1 MKTKHPRISNRKEIA
16 KCPLSFRRYG
26 TFARTARLVQAQ
38 FQPCRNPRK
47 IKTALAAGVQAVNRL
62 RDCKSIASARG
73 KSCLVFRKHRNRR
86 TRSTTPR
93 ILSLRAPCGYDSA
106 MASPGHHHEPVN
118 IQLLVDSIPALIHTA
133 RPDGYLDY
141 FNKPWLE
148 YLGATLDKVT
158 GWNWTAFIHP
168 EDVDGIVDKWRGCL
182 ASGETFEYET
192 RVRRGDGEY
201 RWMFHHKVP
210 LRDASG
216 HIFKW
221 YGSSLDIEERKTAE
235 EQLRRNAEEL
245 QRSEFHLAEGQRL
258 AHLGSWAFDPEGFYY
273 WSPELFRIFGMDP
286 AGTAPSVQEYLDR
299 VHPQDRQSMA
309 HVIERILDEA
319 TPFDATK
326 RIVRPDGQIRYIR
339 CVGVPLVDDPHQK
352 KYVGS
357 AIDVTEHEILTQELR
372 RREAYLAE
380 AQRLSHTG
388 SFGWNVSTGEFSWSE
403 ETFRIFEFDPSSKV
417 SLQMILE
424 RIHPQDLP
432 SVKTEIAA
440 ATVGD
445 GIDLE
450 HRLLMP
456 DGKIKYLHVVGR
468 TERHETGS
476 VELIGAVMDVTAR
489 KLTEIELRRSKAHL
503 ADAQTL
509 SRTGAVGMEP
519 SMKRMFW
526 SDEAARIYG
535 YPPGTEPTRD
545 LLLQRSHP
553 DDLAFFKD
561 IIERG
566 EQGESDFDFEHRLL
580 MPDGSIKHV
589 RVLTHCVR
597 DEAGNEEIVGA
608 TMDITERRVAEEAL
622 RRREAY
628 LADAQR
634 LSHTG
639 SWAWNVRTRA
649 LFWSEE
655 LFRIYGLNPQETAPT
670 WAEFM
675 ERVHPEDRAQIEER
689 ARIES
694 STNDWADSHGDF
706 RIVLPDGTT
715 KHLHSV
721 AHPGRDSSGEITEI
735 IGTSIDVTEHV
746 LLTQELR
753 RREAFLTEAQRV
765 SLTASIGWDPD
776 SGQTVWSDETY
787 RIFEFDPSV
796 KPTRE
801 MVLQRVHPED
811 RAALQEVIARLAG
824 GATQFEHSYRLLMLD
839 GRVKHVRAIVRLM
852 GQISGRPLLIAT
864 LQDVSESKLAE
875 EALNKARSELA
886 NVARITTLNALT
898 ASIAHEVNQPLAGIV
913 TNASTCLRMLQ
924 SDPPNIDGARETARR
939 TIRDGN
945 RASDVIT
952 RLRALF
958 SKKEFTLEPLDLNEA
973 IREVIALSLGDL
985 QRNRVILRSELAVN
999 LSPVIGD
1006 RVQLQQVI
1014 LNLVRNAS
1022 DAMNNVEDRPRE
1034 LLIRT
1039 EEDYDTEK
1047 DYGDL
1052 VRFSVKDVGIGFT
1065 PEARDKLFE
1074 AFYSTKND
1082 GMGIGLSISRS
1093 IIDAHHGRLWA
1104 VQNDGPGV
1112 TFSFSV
1118 PCKSGASAGA

>member
-1 MKTKHPRISNRKEIA
+1 
-16 KCPLSFRRYG
+16 
-26 TFARTARLVQAQ
+26 V
-38 FQPCRNPRK
+38 
-47 IKTALAAGVQAVNRL
+47 
-62 RDCKSIASARG
+62 
-73 KSCLVFRKHRNRR
+73 
-86 TRSTTPR
+86 
-93 ILSLRAPCGYDSA
+93 YDPG
-106 MASPGHHHEPVN
+106 MASRGHQIEPLD
-118 IQLLVDSIPALIHTA
+118 IQLLVDSIPALIHTG
-133 RPDGYLDY
+133 RPDGHLDY

-148 YLGATLDKVT
+148 FLGVSLDQVT

-168 EDVDGIVDKWRGCL
+168 EDLDGIVTKWRGSL
-182 ASGETFEYET
+182 ATGEIFEYET
-192 RVRRGDGEY
+192 RVRRANGEY
-201 RWMFHHKVP
+201 RWMFHRKVP
-210 LRDASG
+210 LRDADG
-216 HIFKW
+216 NIVKW

-235 EQLRRNAEEL
+235 EQVRRNSEEL

-258 AHLGSWAFDPEGFYY
+258 AHIGSWAFDPGGFYY
-273 WSPELFRIFGMDP
+273 WSPELFRIHGLDP
-286 AGTAPSVQEYLDR
+286 GGKAPSVQEYLNC
-299 VHPQDRQSMA
+299 VHPRDRESMA
-309 HVIERILDEA
+309 SVIQRVLDEPA
-319 TPFDATK
+319 PFDATK
-326 RIVRPDGQIRYIR
+326 RIVRPDGAVRYVR
-339 CVGVPLVDDPHQK
+339 CVGIPVVDDRDRK

-357 AIDVTEHEILTQELR
+357 AIDVTDHELLAQELR

-388 SFGWNVSTGEFSWSE
+388 SFGWNVSTDEFSWSE

-432 SVKTEIAA
+432 SVKMAIAA
-440 ATVGD
+440 AITGE
-445 GIDLE
+445 GIDHE
-450 HRLLMP
+450 HRLLMS
-456 DGKIKYLHVVGR
+456 DGRIKYLHVVGK
-468 TERHETGS
+468 TETGETGS

-509 SRTGAVGMEP
+509 SRTGAVGLEP
-519 SMKRMFW
+519 STKRMFW
-526 SDEAARIYG
+526 SDEAARIYR
-535 YPPGTEPTRD
+535 YPPGTEPTPD

-553 DDLAFFKD
+553 DDVDFFKD

-566 EQGESDFDFEHRLL
+566 TRGETNFDFEHRLL

-589 RVLTHCVR
+589 RVLTHCVK
-597 DEAGNEEIVGA
+597 DEGGNEELVGA
-608 TMDITERRVAEEAL
+608 IMDVTERKLAEEAL

-649 LFWSEE
+649 QFWSEE
-655 LFRIYGLNPQETAPT
+655 LYRIFGLDPQETGPT
-670 WAEFM
+670 WAQFM
-675 ERVHPEDRAQIEER
+675 ERVHPEDRAEIEER

-694 STNDWADSHGDF
+694 TAKDWADLHGDF

-715 KHLHSV
+715 KHIHSV
-721 AHPGRDSSGEITEI
+721 SHPGRDSSGEITEI

-753 RREAFLTEAQRV
+753 RREAFLTEAQRI
-765 SLTASIGWDPD
+765 SHTASIAWDPD
-776 SGQTVWSDETY
+776 SGQTIWSDETY

-811 RAALQEVIARLAG
+811 RAGLQEVIARLAG

-839 GRVKHVRAIVRLM
+839 RRVKHVRAIVRLM
-852 GQISGRPLLIAT
+852 GQISGTPLLIGT
-864 LQDVSESKLAE
+864 LQDVTESKLAE
-875 EALNKARSELA
+875 DALNRARSELA

-913 TNASTCLRMLQ
+913 TNASTCLRMLH
-924 SDPPNIDGARETARR
+924 SDPPNVDGARETARR

-958 SKKEFTLEPLDLNEA
+958 SKKEFTLEPLDLNDA
-973 IREVIALSLGDL
+973 TREVIALSLSDL
-985 QRNRVILRSELAVN
+985 QRNRVILRSELAED
-999 LSPVIGD
+999 LPTVIGD

-1022 DAMNNVEDRPRE
+1022 DAMITVEDRPRE
-1034 LLIRT
+1034 LLVT
-1039 EEDYDTEK
+1039 TEK
-1047 DYGDL
+1047 DDSTQKDDCGR
-1052 VRFSVKDVGIGFT
+1052 VRLSVKDAGVGFT
-1065 PEARDKLFE
+1065 PEVRDKLFE
-1074 AFYSTKND
+1074 AFYTTKND

-1093 IIDAHHGRLWA
+1093 IIEVHHGRLSA
-1104 VQNDGPGV
+1104 ASNDGPGA
-1112 TFSFSV
+1112 TFSFSI
-1118 PCKSGASAGA
+1118 PCRS